1 MTPIESSL
9 VAFARWVIREHRDS
23 ICDVGGGDIQDKL
36 VQLGLLVSVPV
47 TEPCGEACLCAEYGD
62 FPQDCLR
69 LAEGVTH
76 D

>member
-9 VAFARWVIREHRDS
+9 VAFARWVIHEHRS
-23 ICDVGGGDIQDKL
+23 SMCDVGGGDIQDKL
-36 VQLGLLVSVPV
+36 DQLGLLVSVRV
-47 TEPCGEACLCAEYGD
+47 TEPCGEDCPCAEYGD

-69 LAEGVTH
+69 LAEGVAN